1 MKIGSVVEYLLNKY
15 PLEYASD
22 FDSGKLGLILGSKN
36 IELTNI
42 LLTLDLNSDVV
53 DDAISKNCNL
63 IIAHHPYF
71 FHPVSKIN
79 YDSEQGV
86 TIKKM
91 MINNISL
98 YCMHTN
104 FDVLDGGVNDTLTK
118 LLELDDV
125 KVVNSTVGKDNFLR
139 YGNLK
144 EKKSL
149 GQLINFVEERFDLPV
164 VRYVGRLDKVIKTV
178 GIVGGGGGS
187 ERDTLIAS
195 NYCDCY
201 ISGEFRLSSGQLAKS
216 VGLTLIEVNH
226 GVEKLSM
233 FSLKKELENNFN
245 CDINVTDVNTDPF
258 STLDN
263 VIMTE
268 KSID

>member
-1 MKIGSVVEYLLNKY
+1 MKIGSVVEYLLNNY

-22 FDSGKLGLILGSKN
+22 FDSGKLGLVLGSKN
-36 IELTNI
+36 IELTNV

-53 DDAISKNCNL
+53 DDAINKNCNL

-71 FHPVSKIN
+71 FHPISKIN
-79 YDSEQGV
+79 YDSEQGL

-91 MINNISL
+91 MMNNISL

-104 FDVLDGGVNDTLTK
+104 FDVLDGGVNDTLTRI
-118 LLELDDV
+118 LELDDV
-125 KVVNSTVGKDNFLR
+125 KIINSIVGKDNFLR

-144 EKKSL
+144 EKMPLS
-149 GQLINFVEERFDLPV
+149 QLINYVEEKFNLPV
-164 VRYVGRLDKVIKTV
+164 IRYVGRLDKIINTV

-201 ISGEFRLSSGQLAKS
+201 ISGEFRLSSGQIAKS

-233 FSLKKELENNFN
+233 ISLKEELKKYFDCE
-245 CDINVTDVNTDPF
+245 INITDVNTDPF
-258 STLDN
+258 NTLNN
-263 VIMTE
+263 VIIKE
-268 KSID
+268 KRID